1 MVPVGDVAFPSRYVA
16 RLIIAYPH
24 MLAPAQIA
32 TVTTPRLIMA
42 VAESPD

>member
-1 MVPVGDVAFPSRYVA
+1 MPKVVAQDDV
-16 RLIIAYPH
+16 IIRTAQVILDPH

-32 TVTTPRLIMA
+32 TVTTLRLIMA